1 MLHGAAAI
9 EELAPG
15 DDINR
20 VLNRIAPNEV
30 LLAMPDSG
38 VYNAENIRNILLST
52 YRHKQGVIGF
62 SADMVKAGALASTY
76 SDIEDINAQVA
87 EMAAAFVATGEL
99 APPQFPR
106 YFSTIVNEGVARSL
120 DIERRRRR
128 AQVRA
133 PRHRPGRD
141 EDPLLEKLEHRH
153 PHDLHHHA
161 AGGVPVL
168 VVRLVLVVFAPR
180 AGGRGTGRARP
191 HPGARAG
198 RNQRIQRHLRQPV
211 RPAPDHQWPGPVGQE
226 HLPHRRGRRR
236 RRKAPSASS
245 SQFAA
250 DAEDHYYEA
259 PIKKQVIWVNLFS
272 DNGSPHVS
280 GPSDTKPPTQP
291 AEVVGWVRVTM
302 SPSNMLAK
310 QARRFQVELAM
321 AALALAVSGALA
333 WFLARSLTV
342 PLRASIGALR
352 QIRGGD
358 YRVRLPVTTGG
369 EIGELQE
376 SIAEMSLAL
385 DQSKQ
390 HLENKVAERT
400 RDLVESRNE
409 ALRADADK
417 RKLIQK
423 VNSIVEDER
432 KSIAIEIHDELNA
445 SLIAARLESQS
456 ILHLAGKAGAGPE
469 IEQIKQKS
477 QAITKLTLDLYASGR
492 RLVRRLRPEV
502 LDMLGL
508 HGAVEEMMRH
518 YDSGTGCRFEFHS
531 EGDFSQLGNELAISA
546 YRIIQEAL
554 SNVIKHAG
562 ASHAQVALTLSDGG
576 DMLHIEVAD
585 DGAGFDVGTRVGRH
599 RHHRHARARVC
610 AGRHHQLQLRSRTAA
625 PWWPS
630 RCHCMP
636 PTAVS

>member
-1 MLHGAAAI
+1 MTIRFWKGWSIGTRMIFITMLPVVF
-9 EELAPG
+9 L
-15 DDINR
+15 
-20 VLNRIAPNEV
+20 
-30 LLAMPDSG
+30 
-38 VYNAENIRNILLST
+38 
-52 YRHKQGVIGF
+52 F
-62 SADMVKAGALASTY
+62 SSFVWY
-76 SDIEDINAQVA
+76 SWYSHRAQVA
-87 EMAAAFVATGEL
+87 EEL
-99 APPQFPR
+99 A
-106 YFSTIVNEGVARSL
+106 
-120 DIERRRRR
+120 ER
-128 AQVRA
+128 
-133 PRHRPGRD
+133 GRI
-141 EDPLLEKLEHRH
+141 L
-153 PHDLHHHA
+153 
-161 AGGVPVL
+161 
-168 VVRLVLVVFAPR
+168 
-180 AGGRGTGRARP
+180 
-191 HPGARAG
+191 ARALAETSEYNVISG
-198 RNQRIQRHLRQPV
+198 NLSDLRLTINGLVQSDKSIYRIDVVDAAQKGAISV
-211 RPAPDHQWPGPVGQE
+211 
-226 HLPHRRGRRR
+226 
-236 RRKAPSASS
+236 S
-245 SQFAA
+245 SQSAA
-250 DAEDHYYEA
+250 DADNHYYEA

-291 AEVVGWVRVTM
+291 AEVLGYVRVTM
-302 SPSNMLAK
+302 SPSNMLDK

-342 PLRASIGALR
+342 PLKTSIGALR

-358 YRVRLPVTTGG
+358 YRVQLPVTTGG

-409 ALRADADK
+409 ALKADADK

-456 ILHLAGKAGAGPE
+456 ILHLAAKAGEGPA

-518 YDSGTGCRFEFHS
+518 YDSGSGCRFEFHS
-531 EGDFSQLGNELAISA
+531 EGDFSQLENELAISA

-554 SNVIKHAG
+554 SNVMKHSTAK
-562 ASHAQVALTLSDGG
+562 HAQVALTLSGAD

-585 DGAGFDVGTRVGRH
+585 DGGGFDVGSASEGIGIIGMRERVYALHGSISFSSDPESGTVV
-599 RHHRHARARVC
+599 AIA
-610 AGRHHQLQLRSRTAA
+610 LPLRS
-625 PWWPS
+625 
-630 RCHCMP
+630 